1 MQKGPK
7 RREGAEE
14 EAEEKEKKEAENKEV
29 EDEEETVHLIYSSC
43 SGKIKK
49 FGVPGPKDRALVLH
63 PVDLI

>member
-14 EAEEKEKKEAENKEV
+14 EPEEKEKKEAENKEA
-29 EDEEETVHLIYSSC
+29 EEEEKVHLIYSSC

-49 FGVPGPKDRALVLH
+49 FGVPGPKNRTFVLH